1 MCTAIHWNGF
11 FGRNLDLWYAY
22 GESVVITPRHYPF
35 SFRLAG
41 ETECHFAMIGMAFA
55 DYGYPL
61 YYEATNE
68 KGLSMAGLNFPGT
81 AVYASPAEKGTN
93 VASFEL
99 IPWVLGQCAALADVR
114 RLLRDLRIVNLSF
127 REDLPTSP
135 LHWIIAD
142 RDASLVLESTAD
154 GLQVYDNPV
163 GVLTNNPPFPAHLA
177 RLAEYTAL
185 SPRQPASRF
194 GNVPVA
200 LASGGMGAV
209 GLPGDWSSASRF
221 VRAAFV
227 KCHAGPEETAEG
239 NVTQFFHMLDAVAMP
254 KGAVIVPYGKAH
266 SDGEAEEITVYAC
279 CCDMERG
286 VYYYKTYENHRI
298 TAIDLH
304 GCDPDSSTLTVIP
317 MDRTPDIRY
326 LY

>member
-41 ETECHFAMIGMAFA
+41 EMEQHYAMIGMAFA

-68 KGLSMAGLNFPGT
+68 KGLSMAGLHFPGT
-81 AVYASPAEKGTN
+81 AVYASPSDTGTG

-99 IPWVLGQCAALADVR
+99 IPWILGQCAVLADVR
-114 RLLRDLRIVNLSF
+114 ELLRDLRIVNLSF
-127 REDLPTSP
+127 REDLPASP

-142 RDASLVLESTAD
+142 KEASLVLESTAN
-154 GLQVYDNPV
+154 GLQVYENPV
-163 GVLTNNPPFPAHLA
+163 GVLTNNPVFPVHLA
-177 RLAEYTAL
+177 RLAEYTTL
-185 SPRQPASRF
+185 SPRQPEARF
-194 GNVPVA
+194 GDIPVS

-227 KCHAGPEETAEG
+227 KCSAQPEETAEG
-239 NVTQFFHMLDAVAMP
+239 NAVQFFHMLDAAAMP
-254 KGAVIVPYGKAH
+254 KGAVIVPHGQ
-266 SDGEAEEITVYAC
+266 GEAEEITVYAC

-286 VYYYKTYENHRI
+286 VYYYKTYENSRI
-298 TAIDLH
+298 TAVDLH
-304 GCDPDSSTLTVIP
+304 GSDLDSRTLTVLP